1 MLILGDWKCVELKS
15 LRVRVRVRCWEM
27 QEVPPKGE
35 VTPIPKLMTRDKGD
49 KRKLVEKLELKTEET
64 ELV

>member
-1 MLILGDWKCVELKS
+1 
-15 LRVRVRVRCWEM
+15 M
-27 QEVPPKGE
+27 QEVPLKGE
-35 VTPIPKLMTRDKGD
+35 VTPIPKLMTRGKGD

>member
-1 MLILGDWKCVELKS
+1 MRDTGECKKS
-15 LRVRVRVRCWEM
+15 
-27 QEVPPKGE
+27 PPGGE
-35 VTPIPKLMTRDKGD
+35 VTPIPKLMTRGKGD

>member
-1 MLILGDWKCVELKS
+1 MLGNARS
-15 LRVRVRVRCWEM
+15 
-27 QEVPPKGE
+27 PPPRGE
-35 VTPIPKLMTRDKGD
+35 VTPILKLMTRDKGD

>member
-1 MLILGDWKCVELKS
+1 VRDAGKCKKS
-15 LRVRVRVRCWEM
+15 
-27 QEVPPKGE
+27 PPKGE
-35 VTPIPKLMTRDKGD
+35 VTPILKLMTRDKGD